1 MTETAKKSR
10 RWPWLV
16 LIAALLLTGA
26 AVTWQFRPRFRPLNA
41 FELSL
46 VGTWRCSADL
56 RLAKEV
62 VLTADRRFAFVNGPV
77 TGAEPKGRWAASPG
91 TLTLYF
97 EFKNTNPIKLVL
109 SATERF
115 APKLFV
121 GVAPAGP
128 NQLRFIV
135 GSPPGEVYE
144 RASNPVSPPPPSP

>member
-46 VGTWRCSADL
+46 LGTWRSSDEL
-56 RLAKEV
+56 RLADEF
-62 VLTADRRFAFVNGPV
+62 VLTADRRFVLVNGNV
-77 TGAEPKGRWAASPG
+77 IGSEPKGRWAASPG
-91 TLTLYF
+91 TLILYF
-97 EFKNTNPIKLVL
+97 ESKNQNPIQMVL

-115 APKLFV
+115 APKFLV
-121 GVAPAGP
+121 GVVPAGP

-144 RASNPVSPPPPSP
+144 RASNPVSSPPPSP